1 MMRAGKARVVAA
13 LILCCA
19 LPFQVAHARQPA
31 QQDEAVVR
39 EIVANIYA
47 SYMQPVPEA
56 PEDGSYAP
64 ENEAGASAG
73 GYEPPY
79 TQSLDALIGRWDKL
93 MQQSEELYGL
103 NGFDWYCQCQDNDN
117 STAKLLSQRY
127 KLRSKGRIDAAVV
140 FSPGRGPDGD
150 QGAPLR
156 FHFKNEGGHWKVDD
170 LTFDDGSTLRKSLL
184 IDIADASKARR

>member
-1 MMRAGKARVVAA
+1 MMRAGKARA
-13 LILCCA
+13 LTALVFCCA
-19 LPFQVAHARQPA
+19 LPVQAAAAKQPA

-39 EIVANIYA
+39 QIVSSIYA
-47 SYMQPVPEA
+47 SYMRPISYA
-56 PEDGSYAP
+56 PDDGSYAP
-64 ENEAGASAG
+64 ENEAGAAAG

-79 TQSLDALIGRWDKL
+79 TQTLDALIDRWGKL

-117 STAKLLSQRY
+117 ATAKLLSQRY
-127 KLRSKGRIDAAVV
+127 KLRSKGRIEATIV

-156 FHFKNEGGHWKVDD
+156 FHFRNEGGAWKVDD
-170 LTFDDGSTLRKSLL
+170 LTFEDGSTLRKSLL
-184 IDIADASKARR
+184 TDIADASKARR